1 MEGETMGKNI
11 VLTPEELE
19 NVSGGGADRI
29 RRIKKERPYY
39 MAEASFDF
47 TTGDDHE
54 TVFEDDQGDYLTC

>member
-1 MEGETMGKNI
+1 MEGETMDKNV

-29 RRIKKERPYY
+29 RRIKKERPSY

-47 TTGDDHE
+47 TTGDEYE
-54 TVFEDDQGDYLTC
+54 TVSEDDQGHYLSC

>member
-1 MEGETMGKNI
+1 MGKNI

-29 RRIKKERPYY
+29 RKVKREKSPY

-47 TTGDDHE
+47 TTGDVNE
-54 TVFEDDQGDYLTC
+54 PFFEDDPGEYLTY